1 MKEPMQFRRAH
12 HFLTLF
18 VTALLTLNAGGV
30 ARADALD
37 GLLEVR
43 SAYVSVDQG
52 VFQLF
57 ARVAYPVNDEIRAAL
72 KDGLTLSFD
81 LDVVVSRER
90 RFWMDETV
98 AEYTLKRELVYH
110 AVSDRYVAR
119 EIDSSRSSE
128 QRSYATLEE
137 ALEALGTVDAWPFLL
152 SPQLSNNRQ
161 YRVSLRAGMR
171 RGRLPDTLRV
181 LLFWT
186 DDWHRESEWFS
197 WSLQR

>member
-1 MKEPMQFRRAH
+1 MQFRAIDLRLLLLA
-12 HFLTLF
+12 
-18 VTALLTLNAGGV
+18 ALSSVIASGA
-30 ARADALD
+30 ARADVLD
-37 GLLEVR
+37 GVLEVS
-43 SAYVSVDQG
+43 SAYVKPEQG

-57 ARVAYPVNDEIRAAL
+57 AHVTYPVNDDIRAAL
-72 KDGLTLSFD
+72 KDGLMLNFD

-98 AEYTLKRELVYH
+98 AEYTLKRELLYH

-119 EIDSSRSSE
+119 DVDSPNND
-128 QRSYATLEE
+128 QRSFATLEE

-152 SPQLSNNRQ
+152 SPQLSANRQ
-161 YRVSLRAGMR
+161 YRVSLRAGVR
-171 RGRLPDTLRV
+171 RGRLSDTMRV

-186 DDWHRESEWFS
+186 DGWHRESEWFS

>member
-1 MKEPMQFRRAH
+1 LRAE
-12 HFLTLF
+12 
-18 VTALLTLNAGGV
+18 V
-30 ARADALD
+30 LD

-43 SAYVSVDQG
+43 SAYVDVKQG

-57 ARVAYPVNDEIRAAL
+57 ARIAYPVNEDIRAAL
-72 KDGLTLSFD
+72 KDGLMLSFD

-98 AEYTLKRELVYH
+98 AEYTLRRELIYH

-119 EIDSSRSSE
+119 DVDASGND
-128 QRSYATLEE
+128 QHSYATLEE

-152 SPQLSNNRQ
+152 SPQLSANRQ
-161 YRVSLRAGMR
+161 YRVSLRAGVR
-171 RGRLPDTLRV
+171 RGRLSDTMRV

-186 DDWHRESEWFS
+186 DGWHRESEWFS

>member
-1 MKEPMQFRRAH
+1 MQFRRANN
-12 HFLTLF
+12 
-18 VTALLTLNAGGV
+18 LLTLLLAALATMSLGV
-30 ARADALD
+30 ARADPLD

-43 SAYVSVDQG
+43 SAYVNVEQG

-57 ARVAYPVNDEIRAAL
+57 ARVAYPVNDDIRAAL
-72 KDGLTLSFD
+72 KDGLMLTFD

-98 AEYTLKRELVYH
+98 AEYTLKRELIYH
-110 AVSDRYVAR
+110 AVSDRYVTRDLNAP
-119 EIDSSRSSE
+119 SSD
-128 QRSYATLEE
+128 QHSYATLEE
-137 ALEALGTVDAWPFLL
+137 ALEALGTVEAWPFLV
-152 SPQLSNNRQ
+152 SPQLSMNRQ
-161 YRVSLRAGMR
+161 YRVSLRAGVR

-186 DDWHRESEWFS
+186 DDWHRESEWFA

>member
-1 MKEPMQFRRAH
+1 MQFRRANN
-12 HFLTLF
+12 FWTLLLA
-18 VTALLTLNAGGV
+18 ALLSVGV
-30 ARADALD
+30 GETARSDVLD
-37 GLLEVR
+37 GVLEVR
-43 SAYVSVDQG
+43 SAYVKPEQG

-57 ARVAYPVNDEIRAAL
+57 ARVTYPVNDDIRAAL
-72 KDGLTLSFD
+72 KEGLMLNFD

-98 AEYTLKRELVYH
+98 AEYTLRRELLYH

-119 EIDSSRSSE
+119 DVDDNSND
-128 QRSYATLEE
+128 QHSYATLEE

-152 SPQLSNNRQ
+152 SPQLSSNRQ
-161 YRVSLRAGMR
+161 YRVALRAGVR
-171 RGRLPDTLRV
+171 RGRQSDTMRV
-181 LLFWT
+181 LMFWT

>member
-1 MKEPMQFRRAH
+1 MLVRGANN
-12 HFLTLF
+12 F
-18 VTALLTLNAGGV
+18 VALLLGMLAVVVAATP

-37 GLLEVR
+37 GVLEVR
-43 SAYVSVDQG
+43 SAYVSVEQG

-57 ARVAYPVNDEIRAAL
+57 ARIAYPVNDDIRAAL
-72 KDGLTLSFD
+72 KDGLTLTFD

-90 RFWMDETV
+90 RFWVDETV
-98 AEYTLKRELVYH
+98 EELKLQRELSYH

-119 EIDSSRSSE
+119 DVDPRANVE
-128 QRSYATLEE
+128 QHSYATLDE
-137 ALEALGTVDAWPFLL
+137 ALEALGTIDAWPILV
-152 SPQLSNNRQ
+152 SPKVSINRQ
-161 YRVSLRAGMR
+161 YRVSLRAGIR
-171 RGRLPDTLRV
+171 RGRLSDTLRV

>member
-1 MKEPMQFRRAH
+1 MQFRAH
-12 HFLTLF
+12 HLTSLLMA
-18 VTALLTLNAGGV
+18 ALLAVGTSA
-30 ARADALD
+30 ASRADVLD
-37 GLLEVR
+37 GALEVS
-43 SAYVSVDQG
+43 SAYVKPDQG

-57 ARVAYPVNDEIRAAL
+57 AKITYPVNDDIRAAL
-72 KDGLTLSFD
+72 KDGLMLNFD

-98 AEYTLKRELVYH
+98 AEYTLRRELLYH

-119 EIDSSRSSE
+119 DVDSRTSD
-128 QRSYATLEE
+128 QRSFATLEE
-137 ALEALGTVDAWPFLL
+137 ALEALGTVEAWPFLL
-152 SPQLSNNRQ
+152 SPQLSGNRQ
-161 YRVSLRAGMR
+161 YRVSLRAGVR
-171 RGRLPDTLRV
+171 RGRLSDTMRV